1 MLKVTVH
8 CELSRSS
15 TDSPVGDTPVFFF
28 FLKKIGNTT
37 QGMLIKREIK
47 DSSGITDVTVGV
59 NIAKCCWFQG
69 IKLFSP
75 FI

>member
-1 MLKVTVH
+1 MN
-8 CELSRSS
+8 C
-15 TDSPVGDTPVFFF
+15 PVLPQTLLLETLLF

-37 QGMLIKREIK
+37 QGMLVKREIK

>member
-1 MLKVTVH
+1 MNCPGLPQTLLL
-8 CELSRSS
+8 ETLL
-15 TDSPVGDTPVFFF
+15 FFF
-28 FLKKIGNTT
+28 FLKKIGNTI

-47 DSSGITDVTVGV
+47 DSSDITDVTVGV